1 MTQLKGVGVS
11 SGISHGEIRL
21 YCRSKNKIVV
31 KSISDT
37 ASELR
42 RWRDAVGTAV
52 RQLSKLC
59 ESRDSDT
66 AQLFSSH
73 RLMLQDP
80 YFVAAVES
88 RILNDRVNAEAA
100 VDMASS
106 YFARQIASS
115 GDQYMQERIADIDD
129 VSTRLTNILLG
140 AAGVSGSAGAE
151 NRQEES
157 EEQGAVIIAAEDLS
171 PSETIALGKSGAVG
185 FILTYGSQNCHAAIL
200 ARSLGLPVIVGV
212 EGIDKKLEGR
222 SAVMDGE
229 EGTAV
234 VDPDEETRKS
244 FFRKHKKEELQRR
257 EYESLKGKSDVT
269 ADGKRIKVYANIVD
283 VSGVST
289 VLENDAAGI
298 GLFRSEFLYLTS
310 SRLPTEEQ
318 QFRAYSQVLESMH
331 GKSVIIRTLDAG
343 ADKSIEYFGFGL
355 KKEENPAL
363 GLRGIRLC
371 LSRPEMFKTQLRALY
386 RASVYGDLSIMF
398 PMISSMWEV
407 MDAKSLCDEV
417 KDELAANG
425 IPFNSDM
432 PIGIMIETPAAVMIA
447 GELAKEADF
456 FSIGTNDLAQY
467 TLAADRQGSDETRYF
482 YNTSH
487 PAVMRMIEIAIKAA
501 HDNGIWAGIC
511 GEAAADPALTQKFIK
526 MGADEFSVSPRFV
539 LPLRNAVRNS
549 KAEEQ

>member
-1 MTQLKGVGVS
+1 MTQLKGMGVS
-11 SGISHGEIRL
+11 SGIAYGEVKF

-42 RWRDAVGTAV
+42 RWRDAVGAAV

-59 ESRDSDT
+59 ESSDGDT

-88 RILNDRVNAEAA
+88 RILNARVNAEAA
-100 VDMASS
+100 VDMAGS
-106 YFARQIASS
+106 YFARQITAS

-129 VSTRLTNILLG
+129 VGTRLINILLG
-140 AAGVSGSAGAE
+140 GSGNE
-151 NRQEES
+151 NQQEER

-171 PSETIALGKSGAVG
+171 PSETIALGKSGTVG

-200 ARSLGLPVIVGV
+200 ARSLGLPVIVGA
-212 EGIDKKLEGR
+212 EGIDRELDGR
-222 SAVMDGE
+222 SAVMDGK
-229 EGTAV
+229 EGVAV
-234 VDPDEETRKS
+234 IDPDEEAKKS
-244 FFRKHKKEELQRR
+244 FFRKYKKEEKQRR
-257 EYESLKGKSDVT
+257 EYEGLKGKSDIT
-269 ADGKRIKVYANIVD
+269 ADGKPIKVYSNIVD
-283 VSGVST
+283 VSGVDA

-310 SRLPTEEQ
+310 SRLPSEEQ
-318 QFRAYSQVLESMH
+318 QFKAYSQVLERMQ

-398 PMISSMWEV
+398 PMISSLWEV

-417 KDELAANG
+417 KGELAANG
-425 IPFNSDM
+425 IPFNADM

-447 GELAKEADF
+447 NELAKEADF

-487 PAVMRMIEIAIKAA
+487 PAVMRMIELAIKAA

-549 KAEEQ
+549 RAFGD